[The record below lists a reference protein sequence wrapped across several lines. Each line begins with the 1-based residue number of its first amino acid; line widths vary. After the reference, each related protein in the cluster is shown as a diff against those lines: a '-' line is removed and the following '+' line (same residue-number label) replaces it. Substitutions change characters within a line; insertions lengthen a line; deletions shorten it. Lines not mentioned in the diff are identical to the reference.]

1 MAVHAPSAP
10 VPVPAPASP
19 SHSTRSDDPNS
30 NQNGGWV
37 SPNTAR
43 ATSPPRINPQYLLH
57 HGGSEDLL
65 PPLPPHLQRL
75 ATGEANSDD
84 DDDSDTSDDDSD
96 VESDDEFQSARAR
109 SRTPP
114 VPCQATFS
122 SLSPSPPPQPQRSPS
137 PSENQNTS
145 RKIMKKVSQVFRRS
159 DDASRS
165 SSSSSTPPV
174 PPVPPLPREIPAG
187 AKAAARLA
195 PSVNASP
202 QRRSPVMQGPPPSP
216 PLSDVGD
223 DDGRGTDY
231 APSVAVTEATMDIP
245 HPDLQHDSAQQETPE
260 RTAAPLMPVTEAGES
275 RHALVDTPPSSAF
288 HPNGRPESMAWV
300 EEANGDMR
308 DVAQAAA
315 SSSVRGSSWERP
327 PSAPYLGLA
336 NQRRV
341 SSGSTSSRAGS
352 LSMVRSGRLA
362 PQRDVSPSP
371 PSVSMPVPVPTGA
384 PMLPPT
390 IFPPTS
396 SPELRAQ
403 HRVLPAIETSD
414 EHLRRAPPTDAVF
427 LSALSESPIS
437 SSPGTPRPGMQRRNT
452 NPTTP
457 SPSPLSGRPLTHSV
471 SISGH
476 GPSSSVGNY
485 DEFNLAPD
493 ILAQADVIRRERLE
507 RRQKKMSLLITSPP
521 PLPAIEMPVPVPSA
535 ATPVETKPA
544 AKRRETEETRV
555 LVGNLVGEGHRNYV
569 LMYNMLTGIRVA
581 VSRCQAKI
589 RRPLSED
596 DYLSRHKYSFD
607 MLGNELTPSAKYDF
621 KFKDYAPWVFRELRD
636 DHFHLDPADYLLSLT
651 AKYILSEIGS
661 PGKSG
666 SFFYYSRDYRFIIK
680 TISHREH
687 NFLRSIL
694 KDYHEH
700 VRANPH
706 TLLSRFYGLHR
717 VKMPRGRKIHF
728 VIMNNLFPPH
738 RDVHETYDLKG
749 SAFGR
754 EYPEAEAKNNP
765 RAVLKDIN
773 WVNRGRTFEFGPEK
787 RALFTEQLRR
797 DMEFLR
803 RINVMDYSLLVGIH
817 NMERGNRDNLRLTKL
832 RVFNPDTSK
841 SGVVNR
847 KPSAVKSNAEAHNV
861 RRAVT
866 RSDPKSMLDASVN
879 MRLPEEG
886 APDRRHF
893 IFYQDEGGM
902 QATDEQNMPMDI
914 IYYLGII
921 DICTPYTLGKR
932 VEHAWKS
939 VTENPVTISCV
950 QPDFY
955 GHRFYD
961 FLLSVMRGGDV
972 KLRPQGL
979 EPPSACT
986 ESAVGAMNPPAY
998 APASFGRDPTVIAQR
1013 HDSEAYEI
1021 ALQTSPTI
1029 TTRRIEYDI
1038 HQDSNATIEETALSE
1053 NETMLPSPITSPPA
1067 PMAGYSLAV
1076 EKATAADDERHN
1088 YRDMNGHGPPAMVG
1102 HLKAE

>member
-1 MAVHAPSAP
+1 MGKY
-10 VPVPAPASP
+10 
-19 SHSTRSDDPNS
+19 DD
-30 NQNGGWV
+30 
-37 SPNTAR
+37 
-43 ATSPPRINPQYLLH
+43 
-57 HGGSEDLL
+57 
-65 PPLPPHLQRL
+65 
-75 ATGEANSDD
+75 
-84 DDDSDTSDDDSD
+84 
-96 VESDDEFQSARAR
+96 
-109 SRTPP
+109 
-114 VPCQATFS
+114 
-122 SLSPSPPPQPQRSPS
+122 
-137 PSENQNTS
+137 
-145 RKIMKKVSQVFRRS
+145 
-159 DDASRS
+159 
-165 SSSSSTPPV
+165 
-174 PPVPPLPREIPAG
+174 
-187 AKAAARLA
+187 
-195 PSVNASP
+195 
-202 QRRSPVMQGPPPSP
+202 
-216 PLSDVGD
+216 
-223 DDGRGTDY
+223 
-231 APSVAVTEATMDIP
+231 
-245 HPDLQHDSAQQETPE
+245 
-260 RTAAPLMPVTEAGES
+260 
-275 RHALVDTPPSSAF
+275 
-288 HPNGRPESMAWV
+288 
-300 EEANGDMR
+300 
-308 DVAQAAA
+308 
-315 SSSVRGSSWERP
+315 
-327 PSAPYLGLA
+327 
-336 NQRRV
+336 
-341 SSGSTSSRAGS
+341 
-352 LSMVRSGRLA
+352 
-362 PQRDVSPSP
+362 
-371 PSVSMPVPVPTGA
+371 
-384 PMLPPT
+384 
-390 IFPPTS
+390 
-396 SPELRAQ
+396 
-403 HRVLPAIETSD
+403 
-414 EHLRRAPPTDAVF
+414 
-427 LSALSESPIS
+427 
-437 SSPGTPRPGMQRRNT
+437 
-452 NPTTP
+452 
-457 SPSPLSGRPLTHSV
+457 
-471 SISGH
+471 
-476 GPSSSVGNY
+476 
-485 DEFNLAPD
+485 FNLAPD

-507 RRQKKMSLLITSPP
+507 RRQKKMSLLVTSPP
-521 PLPAIEMPVPVPSA
+521 PAPAPELVPTAPST
-535 ATPVETKPA
+535 ATPVEAKTA
-544 AKRRETEETRV
+544 VKRRETEETKV

-589 RRPLSED
+589 GRPLTEE

-636 DHFHLDPADYLLSLT
+636 SHFHLDPADYLLSLT

-738 RDVHETYDLKG
+738 RDIHETYDLKG

-754 EYPEAEAKNNP
+754 EYPEDKAKNNP

-847 KPSAVKSNAEAHNV
+847 KPSAVKSHAEAHSV

-893 IFYQDEGGM
+893 IFYQDEGGLR
-902 QATDEQNMPMDI
+902 ATDEQNNPMDI

-921 DICTPYTLGKR
+921 DICTPYNFGKR

-939 VTENPVTISCV
+939 ISENPVTISCV
-950 QPDFY
+950 QPSVY
-955 GHRFYD
+955 GDRFFD
-961 FLLSVMRGGDV
+961 FLQSVMRGGDL

-979 EPPSACT
+979 EPPPVCAGSP
-986 ESAVGAMNPPAY
+986 VGTLNPAAQ

-1013 HDSEAYEI
+1013 HDSEAHAI
-1021 ALQTSPTI
+1021 ALQTSPTV
-1029 TTRRIEYDI
+1029 TSHPHAFDNAVVNP
-1038 HQDSNATIEETALSE
+1038 DSNAVVNEEKTSTE
-1053 NETMLPSPITSPPA
+1053 NEAMLPMLPGSITQPPA
-1067 PMAGYSLAV
+1067 PMDGYGAV
-1076 EKATAADDERHN
+1076 EEKAADFDR
-1088 YRDMNGHGPPAMVG
+1088 MNGHAQPAMVG
-1102 HLKAE
+1102 HLKAD

>member
-1 MAVHAPSAP
+1 
-10 VPVPAPASP
+10 
-19 SHSTRSDDPNS
+19 
-30 NQNGGWV
+30 
-37 SPNTAR
+37 
-43 ATSPPRINPQYLLH
+43 
-57 HGGSEDLL
+57 
-65 PPLPPHLQRL
+65 
-75 ATGEANSDD
+75 
-84 DDDSDTSDDDSD
+84 
-96 VESDDEFQSARAR
+96 
-109 SRTPP
+109 
-114 VPCQATFS
+114 
-122 SLSPSPPPQPQRSPS
+122 
-137 PSENQNTS
+137 
-145 RKIMKKVSQVFRRS
+145 
-159 DDASRS
+159 
-165 SSSSSTPPV
+165 
-174 PPVPPLPREIPAG
+174 
-187 AKAAARLA
+187 
-195 PSVNASP
+195 
-202 QRRSPVMQGPPPSP
+202 MQGPPPSP
-216 PLSDVGD
+216 PLSDD
-223 DDGRGTDY
+223 DDGDDIGTDY
-231 APSVAVTEATMDIP
+231 APSVAITEATMDLP
-245 HPDLQHDSAQQETPE
+245 PPNPQYEARPGTPE
-260 RTAAPLMPVTEAGES
+260 RTGAPLMPVTEAGES
-275 RHALVDTPPSSAF
+275 KHALVDTPPPSAF
-288 HPNGRPESMAWV
+288 QPNGLPDEVAAV
-300 EEANGDMR
+300 EDANR
-308 DVAQAAA
+308 DLREVAQATGG
-315 SSSVRGSSWERP
+315 SSIRGSSRERP
-327 PSAPYLGLA
+327 LSAPYLGVT

-362 PQRDVSPSP
+362 PQRDASPSP
-371 PSVSMPVPVPTGA
+371 SPLPMPVSVPTGT
-384 PMLPPT
+384 PMVHSAVIPPA
-390 IFPPTS
+390 S

-403 HRVLPAIETSD
+403 LRALPAIETGED
-414 EHLRRAPPTDAVF
+414 HLRRAPPADAIF
-427 LSALSESPIS
+427 SGILSESPTS
-437 SSPGTPRPGMQRRNT
+437 SSPASARPGMQRRNT
-452 NPTTP
+452 NPTTAT
-457 SPSPLSGRPLTHSV
+457 PSPLSGRPLTHSV

-476 GPSSSVGNY
+476 GPSSSMGTY
-485 DEFNLAPD
+485 DDFNLAPD

-507 RRQKKMSLLITSPP
+507 RRQKKMSLLITSTP
-521 PLPAIEMPVPVPSA
+521 PVPAPELVPLAPSTG
-535 ATPVETKPA
+535 TPVEVKTA
-544 AKRRETEETRV
+544 VKRRETEETKV

-589 RRPLSED
+589 RRPLTEE
-596 DYLSRHKYSFD
+596 DYLARHKYSFD

-749 SAFGR
+749 SAWGR
-754 EYPEAEAKNNP
+754 EYPEDEAKKNP

-803 RINVMDYSLLVGIH
+803 RIKVMDYSLLVGIH

-847 KPSAVKSNAEAHNV
+847 KPSAVKSNAEAHSV

-866 RSDPKSMLDASVN
+866 RSDPKSMLDASAN

-902 QATDEQNMPMDI
+902 QATDERNMPMDI

-921 DICTPYTLGKR
+921 DICTPYNFGKR
-932 VEHAWKS
+932 IEHAWKS

-950 QPDFY
+950 QPDVY
-955 GHRFYD
+955 GHRFID
-961 FLLSVMRGGDV
+961 FLQSVMRGGDV

-979 EPPSACT
+979 EPPSACA
-986 ESAVGAMNPPAY
+986 ESPVGAMNPPAC

-1013 HDSEAYEI
+1013 HDSEAHAI

-1029 TTRRIEYDI
+1029 LSRPAEYD
-1038 HQDSNATIEETALSE
+1038 NAVVNPDAQPFVHEEKALTE
-1053 NETMLPSPITSPPA
+1053 NEVILPGPITAPPA
-1067 PMAGYSLAV
+1067 VYNDTDASGATD
-1076 EKATAADDERHN
+1076 EKAAAAADNEMRDA
-1088 YRDMNGHGPPAMVG
+1088 YGRDMNGHGAPAMVG
-1102 HLKAE
+1102 HLKAD

>member
-19 SHSTRSDDPNS
+19 SHSTRDDHHAE
-30 NQNGGWV
+30 NGGWV
-37 SPNTAR
+37 SPSAAR
-43 ATSPPRINPQYLLH
+43 ASSPPRINPQYLLH
-57 HGGSEDLL
+57 HGGSDELF

-84 DDDSDTSDDDSD
+84 EEDSDTSDEDSD
-96 VESDDEFQSARAR
+96 ADSDDDFQSVRAR
-109 SRTPP
+109 SH
-114 VPCQATFS
+114 
-122 SLSPSPPPQPQRSPS
+122 SPPGPQFASTLSHSPPPQRSPS
-137 PSENQNTS
+137 PSANNDNGP
-145 RKIMKKVSQVFRRS
+145 RRIIKKVSQVFRRG
-159 DDASRS
+159 DDAARS
-165 SSSSSTPPV
+165 SSPP
-174 PPVPPLPREIPAG
+174 PPVPPLP
-187 AKAAARLA
+187 KTAAARLA
-195 PSVNASP
+195 PNLNMSP

-216 PLSDVGD
+216 PLSDVGGD
-223 DDGRGTDY
+223 DVGTDY
-231 APSVAVTEATMDIP
+231 APSIAVTEGTIDLPPPNP
-245 HPDLQHDSAQQETPE
+245 HYEARPGTPE
-260 RTAAPLMPVTEAGES
+260 RATASLMPVTEAGES
-275 RHALVDTPPSSAF
+275 KHALVDTPPPSAF
-288 HPNGRPESMAWV
+288 HASGLPDSGMAGV
-300 EEANGDMR
+300 EEANR
-308 DVAQAAA
+308 ELKDVAQATPG
-315 SSSVRGSSWERP
+315 GSSLRATSRERP
-327 PSAPYLGLA
+327 PSAPYLGVTS
-336 NQRRV
+336 QRRV
-341 SSGSTSSRAGS
+341 SNGSTSSRAGS

-362 PQRDVSPSP
+362 PQRDMSPSP
-371 PSVSMPVPVPTGA
+371 SPAPMSMPVPMPTGA
-384 PMLPPT
+384 LMVSPAVIPPA
-390 IFPPTS
+390 S

-403 HRVLPAIETSD
+403 RRALPAIETSD
-414 EHLRRAPPTDAVF
+414 DHLRRAPPTDTVF
-427 LSALSESPIS
+427 SAGVLSESPTS
-437 SSPGTPRPGMQRRNT
+437 SSPGSARPGMQRRNT
-452 NPTTP
+452 NPTTA

-476 GPSSSVGNY
+476 GPSSSIGKY
-485 DEFNLAPD
+485 DDFNLAPD

-507 RRQKKMSLLITSPP
+507 RRQKKMSLLVTSP
-521 PLPAIEMPVPVPSA
+521 LPTPAPELPQPAPSA
-535 ATPVETKPA
+535 STPVEVKTA
-544 AKRRETEETRV
+544 VKRRETEETKV

-589 RRPLSED
+589 RRPLTAE
-596 DYLSRHKYSFD
+596 DYLARHKYSFD

-738 RDVHETYDLKG
+738 RDIHETYDLKG

-754 EYPEAEAKNNP
+754 EYPEDKAKMNP

-841 SGVVNR
+841 SAVVNR
-847 KPSAVKSNAEAHNV
+847 KPSAVKSHAEAHSV

-921 DICTPYTLGKR
+921 DICTPYNFGKR

-950 QPDFY
+950 QPDVY
-955 GHRFYD
+955 GQRFFD
-961 FLLSVMRGGDV
+961 FLQSVMRGGDV

-979 EPPSACT
+979 EPPPECAGSP
-986 ESAVGAMNPPAY
+986 VGAMNPPAC

-1013 HDSEAYEI
+1013 HDSEAHAI
-1021 ALQTSPTI
+1021 AIQTSPTI
-1029 TTRRIEYDI
+1029 SSRPALFD
-1038 HQDSNATIEETALSE
+1038 NAVVNPETHPVVSDEKALSE
-1053 NETMLPSPITSPPA
+1053 KEAMLGPVTAPPA
-1067 PMAGYSLAV
+1067 NYGTV
-1076 EKATAADDERHN
+1076 DEKVAEMDA
-1088 YRDMNGHGPPAMVG
+1088 YGRDMNGHGPPAMVG

>member
-19 SHSTRSDDPNS
+19 SHSTRSDDLHHR
-30 NQNGGWV
+30 QNGGWI
-37 SPNTAR
+37 SPTTAR
-43 ATSPPRINPQYLLH
+43 ATSPPRINPH
-57 HGGSEDLL
+57 
-65 PPLPPHLQRL
+65 
-75 ATGEANSDD
+75 DD
-84 DDDSDTSDDDSD
+84 DDDSDTSDEDSD
-96 VESDDEFQSARAR
+96 ALSDDEFQSARAR

-114 VPCQATFS
+114 PPRQPPIT
-122 SLSPSPPPQPQRSPS
+122 SLSPSPPPQLQRSSS
-137 PSENQNTS
+137 PGANEKTPH
-145 RKIMKKVSQVFRRS
+145 RIMKKVSQVFRRG
-159 DDASRS
+159 DDASTRA
-165 SSSSSTPPV
+165 SSSTPP
-174 PPVPPLPREIPAG
+174 PSRT
-187 AKAAARLA
+187 KAAARLS
-195 PSVNASP
+195 PGVSGSP

-216 PLSDVGD
+216 PLSDAGGD
-223 DDGRGTDY
+223 DDGGGGTDY
-231 APSVAVTEATMDIP
+231 APSVAVSEATMDIP
-245 HPDLQHDSAQQETPE
+245 LPNSHNDNAQPEAPD
-260 RTAAPLMPVTEAGES
+260 RTGALLMPVTEAGES
-275 RHALVDTPPSSAF
+275 KHALVDTSLDTPPPSALQ
-288 HPNGRPESMAWV
+288 PNGRPDSTTGV

-308 DVAQAAA
+308 EVAQTIR
-315 SSSVRGSSWERP
+315 SSSARGSSWERP
-327 PSAPYLGLA
+327 PSAPYLGVIS
-336 NQRRV
+336 QRRV
-341 SSGSTSSRAGS
+341 STGSTSSRAGS

-371 PSVSMPVPVPTGA
+371 PSVPMPVPVPTGA
-384 PMLPPT
+384 PMTHPA
-390 IFPPTS
+390 S

-403 HRVLPAIETSD
+403 HRALPALDIGD
-414 EHLRRAPPTDAVF
+414 DHLRRAPPTDAVF
-427 LSALSESPIS
+427 LNSLTDSPVS
-437 SSPGTPRPGMQRRNT
+437 SSPATPRPGMQRRNT
-452 NPTTP
+452 NPTAA
-457 SPSPLSGRPLTHSV
+457 SPSPLSGKPLTHSV

-476 GPSSSVGNY
+476 GPSSSIGNY
-485 DEFNLAPD
+485 DDFHLAPD

-507 RRQKKMSLLITSPP
+507 RRQKKMSLLVMSPP
-521 PLPAIEMPVPVPSA
+521 GQPATETPVA
-535 ATPVETKPA
+535 APTVSTPVETKPA
-544 AKRRETEETRV
+544 VKRRETEETKV

-589 RRPLSED
+589 RRPLTED
-596 DYLSRHKYSFD
+596 DYYARHKYSFD
-607 MLGNELTPSAKYDF
+607 MLGNELTPSARYDF

-754 EYPEAEAKNNP
+754 EYPEEEAKNNP

-797 DMEFLR
+797 DMEFLK

-832 RVFNPDTSK
+832 RVFNPETSK
-841 SGVVNR
+841 SGVVHR
-847 KPSAVKSNAEAHNV
+847 KPSAIKSHSEAHSV
-861 RRAVT
+861 RRAVN

-921 DICTPYTLGKR
+921 DICTPYNFGKK

-939 VTENPVTISCV
+939 VTENPLTISCV
-950 QPDFY
+950 QPNFY
-955 GHRFYD
+955 GDRFYD

-972 KLRPQGL
+972 TLRPHGL
-979 EPPSACT
+979 EPSSSTCT
-986 ESAVGAMNPPAY
+986 ESAVGEMNPPAG
-998 APASFGRDPTVIAQR
+998 APASFGRDPIVIAQR

-1021 ALQTSPTI
+1021 AYQTSPTMS
-1029 TTRRIEYDI
+1029 TRRIEYDVPSLEA
-1038 HQDSNATIEETALSE
+1038 HLATEQRPLSEERVLNE
-1053 NETMLPSPITSPPA
+1053 NETVLPAPITKAPA
-1067 PMAGYSLAV
+1067 PASGYFAV
-1076 EKATAADDERHN
+1076 NEKAAVAHNERN
-1088 YRDMNGHGPPAMVG
+1088 SYRDMNGHGAPALVG